1 MNDARFGE
9 IHEVDERQLQLLMKD
24 WRRGR
29 ATRNIWQA
37 LSDAYIAV
45 FAVVVVGAMLIG
57 AVVQAQS
64 TIATC
69 ETASCLAGRALL
81 PWAALAG
88 ALAFALATSLMFGP
102 VLASAAEGFWLMEAP
117 IGRRRL
123 LAKRLWLAIGAALVL
138 GVGFGALVSALT
150 GSDSGAV
157 GAWALGT
164 GFGAAGLV
172 AVAAVEQTAERRWVL
187 VSLQWVVGLSGLVA
201 LGVVVGTAAGWF
213 YLPGLD
219 LLGVELAL
227 GVGGFGLAL
236 GIAAGI
242 VAYLRLD
249 RIRRQRLTSGGS
261 LLSGMQG
268 AMFALD
274 FALVRDILVERNAR
288 IRGHVRPTRG
298 AGQGTR
304 ALILRDVQRLVR
316 YPRPL
321 LFWVASMAVPY
332 AFASLG
338 LQTINPLLSGVVLM
352 AALIPFLTSLRVLCR
367 TKGLAR
373 CLPYGNGAL
382 RQAAMTVPAALALVW
397 GLAVMP
403 AFTGFGQAEAADP
416 FPGISSALLT
426 AVAGLL
432 AAVRWVAAQ
441 PANYS
446 GPIVAV
452 GVGAVPPGL
461 MFSVLR
467 GFDIVILVT
476 LPLLI
481 GWTPLVSLGVAV
493 VAFSVLRSGFDQQ
506 ALMDENEERKRQLEL
521 ARAGAS
527 GGKPRQKIKVTRGA

>member
-1 MNDARFGE
+1 MSDARFGE

-57 AVVQAQS
+57 AVVQAQT
-64 TIATC
+64 TIVTC

-88 ALAFALATSLMFGP
+88 ALAFSLAASLMFGP

-123 LAKRLWLAIGAALVL
+123 LAKRLWLAIGTAWAL
-138 GVGFGALVSALT
+138 GSGFGALVAALT
-150 GSDSGAV
+150 GSTSTAV
-157 GAWALGT
+157 GVWALGT

-172 AVAAVEQTAERRWVL
+172 SVAAVEQTAERRWVL
-187 VSLQWVVGLSGLVA
+187 VGLQWVVGLSGMAA

-227 GVGGFGLAL
+227 GIGGFGLLLA
-236 GIAAGI
+236 IVAGTL
-242 VAYLRLD
+242 AYLRLG

-298 AGQGTR
+298 AGRGTQ
-304 ALILRDVQRLVR
+304 ALVLRDVQRLVR

-321 LFWVASMAVPY
+321 LFWLASMAVPY

-338 LQTINPLLSGVVLM
+338 LQTINPLLSGLVLM
-352 AALIPFLTSLRVLCR
+352 AALIPFLNSLRVLCR

-373 CLPYGNGAL
+373 CLPYGNGSL
-382 RQAAMTVPAALALVW
+382 RQAAMTVPAVLALLW
-397 GLAVMP
+397 GLAVIP
-403 AFTGFGQAEAADP
+403 AFMGFGQDTTDP
-416 FPGISSALLT
+416 GLALSTALLT
-426 AVAGLL
+426 AAAGLL
-432 AAVRWVAAQ
+432 AAVRWIAAQ
-441 PANYS
+441 PANYA

-461 MFSVLR
+461 MFSILR

-481 GWTPLVSLGVAV
+481 GWTPLVSVGVAV
-493 VAFSVLRSGFDQQ
+493 VAFSFLRSGFDQQ
-506 ALMDENEERKRQLEL
+506 AIMDENEERKRQLEQ
-521 ARAGAS
+521 AKAGAS
-527 GGKPRQKIKVTRGA
+527 SGKPRQKIKVKRGA